1 MGAALT
7 AKQERFVDEFIIDLN
22 ASAAAVRAGYSEKTA
37 QWIGPRLVSKSHVAA
52 AISQRKAERSER
64 TKIDADWV
72 LRTLAAEK
80 TADLSQIFDAN
91 HNLRPIQDWP
101 MVFRTGLVVGVESFE
116 EYEGQGKDR
125 RFVGMVRKVKLVDR
139 TRHIELI
146 GKHID
151 VQAFREQ
158 KTLTGPNGGP
168 IPVAAVSMTPD
179 EFRAMAADIA
189 QKV

>member
-1 MGAALT
+1 MKGELT
-7 AKQERFVDEFIIDLN
+7 AKQQRFVEEYMVDLN
-22 ASAAAVRAGYSEKTA
+22 ATAAARRAGYSARTAEWQGPQLLGKT
-37 QWIGPRLVSKSHVAA
+37 HVAA
-52 AISQRKAERSER
+52 AISERKAERSER

-80 TADLSQIFDAN
+80 TADLSAIFDDD
-91 HNLRPIQDWP
+91 HNLRPISEWP

-168 IPVAAVSMTPD
+168 IPLAAMSMTRD
-179 EFRAMAADIA
+179 EFVALASEIA
-189 QKV
+189 SKV